1 MNGPDQRIIV
11 TDLRIPF
18 LRLVVFFVKAS
29 LAAIPAAIIVAFVIM
44 LLTAIIAGLFGGSM
58 DFMMRRWTS

>member
-29 LAAIPAAIIVAFVIM
+29 LAAIPAAIVVAFIIM
-44 LLTAIIAGLFGGSM
+44 LITAIIAALVGG
-58 DFMMRRWTS
+58 DFMMRRWTP

>member
-1 MNGPDQRIIV
+1 MNGPDQHIVV

-44 LLTAIIAGLFGGSM
+44 LLTAIIAGLAGGSM
-58 DFMMRRWTS
+58 DFMRRRWTF

>member
-1 MNGPDQRIIV
+1 MTGPDQRIVV

-44 LLTAIIAGLFGGSM
+44 LLAAIVAALVGDGGT
-58 DFMMRRWTS
+58 FMMRRWSY